1 MLRWG
6 NVLSRFWNIFRKR
19 RLEREPNAELQTHLD
34 LLTQENIRRGMNPTE
49 AAHAARREFGGVE
62 QAKELYRNQRG
73 LPFLETLL
81 QDVRYALRMLRKS
94 PGFTAVAV
102 LTLALGIG
110 ANTAIFSIVDAV
122 LLRPLPYR
130 DAERLVA
137 IWCSEIGQP
146 GSKIFASYRDF
157 EEFKA
162 RNHSFEALEALTWAR
177 AGEIL
182 TWRGSPHQ
190 VVSIP
195 ASVGFFSLLGIPA
208 AQGRTFAP
216 EDIHN
221 GCIVVLAHSFWQNE
235 LASAQGIVGNTLT
248 LSGKPCFVAGIMPKG
263 FEFYPKQTSLWTL
276 ITPDSQFS
284 EKPFDSVVGIFARL
298 KPGVGMAIA
307 EAELVDLHQRVVKE
321 SPAGSWVAQITPI
334 VRDLREQFTWMAG
347 RNLRAA
353 LLALS
358 AAMFLVLLIAC
369 LNVASLLFGRSA
381 ERQRELAVRTALGSG
396 RSRLIRQ
403 LLVESMLLA
412 MLGTFTGVLFAVASV
427 RYFNSANPV
436 ELPPGNQV
444 TLNFHVLSFAALL
457 AAVTGMFFGLVPAW
471 RASLVDLNDVLKHS
485 GGTATRSKNHRTSKL
500 LVVGQVTLAM
510 VLLSGAGLLIES
522 IYRLGSVPLGFRPDH
537 LLTAEVAL
545 PPIAYSE
552 MSQRIVFYSKL
563 NAALAALPGVTGV
576 SLCSSLPPYNGGA
589 SSELTVSGKVTIEN
603 LGAVNSVDV
612 GADYFRVLGVSL
624 LQGREFD
631 SRDREES
638 QRVAIVNDRM
648 ARMYFPKEDP
658 LGRQIKLGKSGG
670 NGPWLTIV
678 GVVGDEKRTIVY
690 QEMGY
695 VEPALVYLPVA
706 QAAGRSM
713 GLVIR
718 IAGNP
723 LVLGPLLQAEVSRV
737 DSGVPVYG
745 VRTMTDRYSEF
756 LAHPRFRA
764 VIMGIVAGLTLLLA
778 VIGIYGVLAQSVV
791 QRKREIGI
799 RLTLGARSTDV
810 FGLVLREGMKM
821 TVVGV
826 VVGLLG
832 AFGLTRFMSAM
843 LYGVSARDPLTLT
856 VVALVFTMVAFA
868 ACYIPARRTTRVDPM
883 VALRYE

>member
-1 MLRWG
+1 MGMSSTRSKPLYGRLLHRIASSRRNLLILSWEFSPGLSPALAWPLLKPNWSTFISESSRNHPQGAGWLRLPRSCVTSG
-6 NVLSRFWNIFRKR
+6 NS
-19 RLEREPNAELQTHLD
+19 
-34 LLTQENIRRGMNPTE
+34 LLGWQEETC
-49 AAHAARREFGGVE
+49 ARRCW
-62 QAKELYRNQRG
+62 LCPQRCSWFFSS
-73 LPFLETLL
+73 LAST
-81 QDVRYALRMLRKS
+81 S
-94 PGFTAVAV
+94 PVCC
-102 LTLALGIG
+102 
-110 ANTAIFSIVDAV
+110 SAV
-122 LLRPLPYR
+122 LLK
-130 DAERLVA
+130 D
-137 IWCSEIGQP
+137 
-146 GSKIFASYRDF
+146 K
-157 EEFKA
+157 
-162 RNHSFEALEALTWAR
+162 
-177 AGEIL
+177 
-182 TWRGSPHQ
+182 
-190 VVSIP
+190 
-195 ASVGFFSLLGIPA
+195 
-208 AQGRTFAP
+208 
-216 EDIHN
+216 
-221 GCIVVLAHSFWQNE
+221 
-235 LASAQGIVGNTLT
+235 
-248 LSGKPCFVAGIMPKG
+248 
-263 FEFYPKQTSLWTL
+263 
-276 ITPDSQFS
+276 
-284 EKPFDSVVGIFARL
+284 
-298 KPGVGMAIA
+298 
-307 EAELVDLHQRVVKE
+307 
-321 SPAGSWVAQITPI
+321 GSW
-334 VRDLREQFTWMAG
+334 QFA
-347 RNLRAA
+347 
-353 LLALS
+353 
-358 AAMFLVLLIAC
+358 
-369 LNVASLLFGRSA
+369 
-381 ERQRELAVRTALGSG
+381 ALGSG
-396 RSRLIRQ
+396 RPRLIRQ

-412 MLGTFTGVLFAVASV
+412 MLGTLAGVLFAVASV

-436 ELPPGNQV
+436 ELPPGNPV

-457 AAVTGMFFGLVPAW
+457 AAVTGMFFGLMPAW

-589 SSELTVSGKVTIEN
+589 SSELAVSGKVTIEN

-612 GADYFRVLGVSL
+612 GADYFRVLGVPL

-695 VEPALVYLPVA
+695 IEPALVYLPVA

-723 LVLGPLLQAEVSRV
+723 LVLAPLLQAEVSRV

-756 LAHPRFRA
+756 LGHPRFRA
-764 VIMGIVAGLTLLLA
+764 FIMGIVAGLTLLLA

-843 LYGVSARDPLTLT
+843 LYGVSATDPLTLT
-856 VVALVFTMVAFA
+856 VVSLVFTMVAFA

-883 VALRYE
+883 IVLRYE